1 MNVKDRL
8 TAHNK
13 AGQGIINMD
22 GVSDV
27 LEASARIRTF
37 SPLIISKLTEYE
49 DTGLSPNEIERL
61 KSENASLRERLE
73 KAVELP
79 CELGSHLFTIEKRY
93 EFITYGA
100 VQYSVENIYCAGEIV
115 VCEDGLF
122 RFYTPTYHPRCLVFG
137 KDIFTTRE
145 AAEARLAELKGEQL

>member
-1 MNVKDRL
+1 M
-8 TAHNK
+8 NK
-13 AGQGIINMD
+13 AEKSLRWVANQIPDFKPTTNEEKMLVAIKLYSEAGAEEI
-22 GVSDV
+22 SR
-27 LEASARIRTF
+27 LET
-37 SPLIISKLTEYE
+37 
-49 DTGLSPNEIERL
+49 
-61 KSENASLRERLE
+61 ENAALRERLE

-145 AAEARLAELKGEQL
+145 AAEARLAEIKGEEKNG